1 VLVPLLAALAKGIG
15 LSPLELAL
23 PATLASSLGFM
34 MPAGTPPNALVF
46 ASGQLRVADMVR
58 AGLWLDLIGVLV
70 LVLVIG
76 VFL

>member
-1 VLVPLLAALAKGIG
+1 
-15 LSPLELAL
+15 
-23 PATLASSLGFM
+23 M